1 MKRAFVLLV
10 CLFLASSLFGAGQ
23 LMVLTPT
30 QPGGKSDLIP
40 IEELPRVMESQHS
53 RPKGGIENANYI
65 IEYIDGEYPDFE
77 WYYYVPR
84 DVGDTLCVWFDPP
97 AACTLVAISRIWYF
111 GGDASGTEGTPYQA
125 FVAYTA
131 PGITLDSLD
140 IYPGSPGPSPI
151 GEWIVPP
158 TDMIA
163 PNESFAWDTLLVPN
177 VDVGRNSF
185 IGGYVVGA
193 ENQATLSDDE
203 SHPTYH
209 SVFYRTAPP
218 TGEPGWYRYDVDFG
232 IVAFVI
238 AYEDL
243 PPKVTMEYLPWSY
256 TTDERVVRA
265 YAKDIL
271 GVPEDVWGLDHV
283 TLYYNVNGGDFSAIE
298 MVLVEGDDKD
308 GVWEATIPGVEVG
321 DSVSYYMIGVDKAG
335 LADTTEV
342 WWYKIIEGTPGNIF
356 FYNDDYYGGPSPLP
370 PDFVGMVYENVDYW
384 DGEVQGTPDE
394 SVIGFYTPGK
404 GPGAPVVLWNSWGGE
419 TFAEA
424 VGAGVIQSFLDAGGN
439 LFMSGQ
445 DFLYGLAGTYE
456 QVEWE
461 AGTFPYDYLK
471 FYVTTDDPVIV
482 SPNDYATF
490 YGGPEDTITAPFE
503 EGIYV
508 WPYIWNGRGLTWC
521 GEIVETDAIPI
532 FFYEEGEISGA
543 RYESDK
549 GYKYVFLYWPFAYIV
564 EVEADTWTGAYD
576 VDAEKTLVRR
586 ILQWFGLEVGVEEEP
601 MARPAIHVPTVFT
614 NAINISYEVSN
625 ELPLDVKLY
634 DLTGRKLDELNI
646 KLTGK
651 GTYSWDASH
660 LPVGVYFMKLYLGDR
675 STTHKLVKLR

>member
-1 MKRAFVLLV
+1 MKRVLVLLV
-10 CLFLASSLFGAGQ
+10 CLFLASSLFGAGR

-40 IEELPRVMESQHS
+40 IEELPRVIESQ
-53 RPKGGIENANYI
+53 PKGGIENHNYI
-65 IEYIDGEYPDFE
+65 IEYIDGDYPDFE
-77 WYYYVPR
+77 WYYYIPR
-84 DVGDTLCVWFDPP
+84 ALNDTICVWFDPP

-111 GGDASGTEGTPYQA
+111 GGISEGTEGTPYKA

-131 PGITLDSLD
+131 PGVTLDSFNV
-140 IYPGSPGPSPI
+140 YESPGPSPI

-158 TDMIA
+158 TDMVA
-163 PNESFAWDTLLVPN
+163 PDESFEWDTLLVPD

-185 IGGYVVGA
+185 LGGYIVGA

-203 SHPTYH
+203 SRPTYH
-209 SVFYRTAPP
+209 SLQFRNSPP
-218 TGEPGWYRYDVDFG
+218 GDAEPGWYSHYVDFG

-243 PPKVTMEYLPWSY
+243 PPEVDMDYLPWSY

-283 TLYYNVNGGDFSAIE
+283 TLYYNVNGGDFNAVE

-308 GVWEATIPGVEVG
+308 GIWEGAIPGVEVG
-321 DSVSYYMIGVDKAG
+321 DSVSYYVIGVDKAG

-356 FYNDDYYGGPSPLP
+356 FYNDDYYGPPFT
-370 PDFVGMVYENVDYW
+370 PDFVGMVYEYVDYW

-445 DFLYGLAGTYE
+445 DFLYGLAGTYG

-471 FYVTTDDPVIV
+471 FYVTIDDPEIV
-482 SPNDYATF
+482 SPDNYAIF
-490 YGGPEDTITAPFE
+490 YGDPEDTITAPFE

-508 WPYIWNGRGLTWC
+508 WPYIWAGTGWAWY
-521 GEIVETDAIPI
+521 GEIVETDAI
-532 FFYEEGEISGA
+532 
-543 RYESDK
+543 
-549 GYKYVFLYWPFAYIV
+549 
-564 EVEADTWTGAYD
+564 
-576 VDAEKTLVRR
+576 
-586 ILQWFGLEVGVEEEP
+586 
-601 MARPAIHVPTVFT
+601 
-614 NAINISYEVSN
+614 
-625 ELPLDVKLY
+625 
-634 DLTGRKLDELNI
+634 
-646 KLTGK
+646 
-651 GTYSWDASH
+651 
-660 LPVGVYFMKLYLGDR
+660 
-675 STTHKLVKLR
+675 